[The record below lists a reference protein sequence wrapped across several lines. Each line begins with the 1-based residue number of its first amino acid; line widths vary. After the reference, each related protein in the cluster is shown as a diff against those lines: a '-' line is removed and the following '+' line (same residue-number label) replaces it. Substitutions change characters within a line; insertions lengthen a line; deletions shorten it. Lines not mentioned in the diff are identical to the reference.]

1 MGYLQDNIN
10 TIIGIIIVILILCL
24 YYGYYFIQNMIQTEI
39 KDFYIKIE
47 KRRLLKEKIDNNKEI
62 ALQQQN
68 IQLQNKLQEKMIED
82 NFLNF
87 QNNNINNNQNNN
99 INNDINNEAL
109 DLDNVS
115 FVDPIKNKKSSN
127 NNDYAND
134 NDYNIVNQNLAVRN
148 FDI

>member
-39 KDFYIKIE
+39 NDFYINLE

-62 ALQQQN
+62 ALQQEN

-87 QNNNINNNQNNN
+87 QNFDNQNNN

-127 NNDYAND
+127 NND
-134 NDYNIVNQNLAVRN
+134 IVNQNLAVRN

>member
-62 ALQQQN
+62 ALQQEN

-87 QNNNINNNQNNN
+87 QNNNINND

-127 NNDYAND
+127 NND
-134 NDYNIVNQNLAVRN
+134 IVNQNLAVRN

>member
-1 MGYLQDNIN
+1 MGYLQNNLN
-10 TIIGIIIVILILCL
+10 TIIGIIIVIVILCL

-62 ALQQQN
+62 ALQQEN

-87 QNNNINNNQNNN
+87 QNFDNQNNNINND

-127 NNDYAND
+127 NND
-134 NDYNIVNQNLAVRN
+134 IVNQNLAVRN